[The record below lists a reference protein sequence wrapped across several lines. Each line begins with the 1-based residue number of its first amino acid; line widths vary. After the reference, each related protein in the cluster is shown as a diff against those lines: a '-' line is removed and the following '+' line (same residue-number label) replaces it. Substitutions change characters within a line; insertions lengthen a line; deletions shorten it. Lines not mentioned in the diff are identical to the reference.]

1 MATAEDTLGSPA
13 GANVEPTGPVV
24 TSVYVPSYS
33 LQGEDLPCHVRW
45 KGEGEV
51 EVNLELPEELTLKE
65 VYNVGREGAQSL
77 GGRKFR
83 FDRYIVSGYL
93 GLLLRTARTDSPR
106 KEINVRITVLGAEG
120 RLLRSVT
127 RQVQLF
133 RPLLKEVSVPG
144 TIALQKAEKRD
155 SQKRIEVSN
164 VGDGTA
170 VVLVKLRRG
179 SEGEVGE
186 PTRAKE
192 FEHKFRQDFI
202 GGLQRARSDLP
213 GHSRLIGEFI
223 DLLSKP
229 LVLDAR
235 TTRRIRA
242 INRRA
247 RAAYKKDKALFSR
260 VVQVLAE
267 SYFRN
272 LELVTE
278 LSSFLDYL
286 NSIGEGRVIILNAL
300 DAFRYAAGRSR
311 VLLEL
316 QVADAAFG
324 SYPPLIL
331 PPIALEAETAG
342 EIPIHA
348 LFSWRTPKPP
358 GQELPGPE

>member
-1 MATAEDTLGSPA
+1 MGSPA
-13 GANVEPTGPVV
+13 DVRTEPTGPVV

-45 KGEGEV
+45 RGEGRV
-51 EVNLELPEELTLKE
+51 EVNLELPEELTIKE
-65 VYNVGREGAQSL
+65 VYNVARKGAENL
-77 GGRKFR
+77 GERRFR
-83 FDRYIVSGYL
+83 FDRYVVAGYL
-93 GLLLRTARTDSPR
+93 GLLLRTARIESPR
-106 KEINVRITVLGAEG
+106 KEIEVRITVLGLDG
-120 RLLRSVT
+120 RILRRVT
-127 RQVQLF
+127 RKVQIF
-133 RPLLKEVSVPG
+133 RPLLKEISIPE
-144 TIALQKAEKRD
+144 TIGIQRADKRD
-155 SQKRIEVSN
+155 SRRRIEVSN

-179 SEGEVGE
+179 SEGEIGE
-186 PTRAKE
+186 PYRAKE

-202 GGLQRARSDLP
+202 TGLQRARSDLP

-223 DLLSKP
+223 ELLSKP

-235 TTRRIRA
+235 TTKRIRA
-242 INRRA
+242 INRKA
-247 RAAYKKDKALFSR
+247 WAAYRKDKALFSR

-286 NSIGEGRVIILNAL
+286 NSIGEGRVVILNAL
-300 DAFRYAAGRSR
+300 DALRYAAGRNQI
-311 VLLEL
+311 LLEL

-324 SYPPLIL
+324 TYPPLIL
-331 PPIALEAETAG
+331 PPVTLEAGSAG

-348 LFSWRTPKPP
+348 LFSWKAPKPQ
-358 GQELPGPE
+358 GQELRGPE